1 MNRQKLAF
9 FSILVLGS
17 LFFASPIGRSQTNVA
32 AKKQSA
38 HPTPAPSAACAA
50 GQMRCVTQAQRLDA
64 AKRAALI
71 RSAQPATGP
80 TAAAAGMPGVR
91 SAALP
96 GATPLLA

>member
-64 AKRAALI
+64 AK
-71 RSAQPATGP
+71 P
-80 TAAAAGMPGVR
+80 T
-91 SAALP
+91 
-96 GATPLLA
+96 T